1 MFKIFFGK
9 KEELFNPT
17 LTEVAIQQL
26 NINTKV
32 DLLTTNYYSRE
43 KR

>member
-9 KEELFNPT
+9 KEFFNPT
-17 LTEVAIQQL
+17 LTEVAIQQW

-32 DLLTTNYYSRE
+32 DLLTTNYCSRE
-43 KR
+43 RR